1 MFFLHGR
8 GLLTTKYIKDWLSL
22 IQIILVSFIFR
33 EIENRQKKSRIR
45 ETKNLST
52 DKDSRTNTILE
63 RLHDLGAVHKLYQPD
78 IGGGGSRP
86 PLPPLSAIVSISS
99 SPPPPFVSHCQH
111 FLNPPSPLHQLCQ
124 HFPKPPSFFRVSFLN
139 IFDDHRI
146 LKFFCCC

>member
-78 IGGGGSRP
+78 IGGGR
-86 PLPPLSAIVSISS
+86 VQT
-99 SPPPPFVSHCQH
+99 PPPPFVSHCQH
-111 FLNPPSPLHQLCQ
+111 FLIPPSPLCQ
-124 HFPKPPSFFRVSFLN
+124 PLSAFPQPPLSPSSAMSAFPQTPLLFPCQFSEH
-139 IFDDHRI
+139 I
-146 LKFFCCC
+146 